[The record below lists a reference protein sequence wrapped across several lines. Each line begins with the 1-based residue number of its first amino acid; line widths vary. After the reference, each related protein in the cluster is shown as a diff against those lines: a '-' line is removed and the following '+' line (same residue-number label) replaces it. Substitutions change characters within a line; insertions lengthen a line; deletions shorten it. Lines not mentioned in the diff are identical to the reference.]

1 MKEEVKETEWIQN
14 EKNHG
19 ENGKG
24 SSRTT
29 DVFLLHGD
37 LWGGNWIPGKNGE
50 PVLIDTAVV
59 YAIMKWIW
67 LSQNCL
73 ANSLLIFTRLM
84 LTFCQLKKNIKDR
97 KELYQLFYLLVHL
110 NLFGETYGRPID
122 RILKKYLS

>member
-1 MKEEVKETEWIQN
+1 MKETEWIQN